1 MRNSFNKLKPC
12 FGTTYIRHINGLY
25 LGMKDNTLCLSNERF
40 LWRIESFQEDK
51 FYLKDIDGYYHAEY
65 WWGNIQTAVD
75 SGYTEQ
81 HWYLYK
87 KDNLV
92 LFEHVDSS
100 KFLHYSND
108 NKLLICEENDNK
120 EGFYFIFEEESF
132 TDGYP
137 YIEILSDASKIALRI
152 EPIVLNFANKE
163 WLKNWINDI
172 ERAFYSLA
180 RLVGFEPF
188 NKIEIRGYTNC
199 NTWGYI
205 YYGKPIIH
213 INKDCLKKEIIRMRQ
228 RKDRG
233 ISFGTLHELS
243 HLFDKHYWTFE
254 GEATANMKIA
264 YVLNELGFKVCLSSH
279 SNEESFTYSNY
290 VEALYNEHGRLDN
303 VKSLFC
309 SSLAAKFGE
318 IARVIGWDAFKET
331 FRNYP
336 TIENTSKVERFNM
349 FIDKLSEY
357 SNQDVR
363 AMFNEKE
370 MSTVI
375 DTLSKIK

>member
-1 MRNSFNKLKPC
+1 MKSNFNKLKPC

-40 LWRIESFQEDK
+40 LWIIESFQEDR

-65 WWGNIQTAVD
+65 WWGKIQKALD

-81 HWYLYK
+81 HWYIHK

-100 KFLHYSND
+100 KFLYYSND
-108 NKLLICEENDNK
+108 NNLEILEENDNK
-120 EGFYFIFEEESF
+120 EGFYFTFEEESF

-137 YIEILSDASKIALRI
+137 YIEILSDANKIALRI
-152 EPIVLNFANKE
+152 EPIVLNIVNKE
-163 WLKNWINDI
+163 WLKDWINDI
-172 ERAFYSLA
+172 ERAFYSFA

-199 NTWGYI
+199 NTWGFI

-213 INKDCLKKEIIRMRQ
+213 INKNCLRDEIIRMRK
-228 RKDRG
+228 RKVRDV
-233 ISFGTLHELS
+233 SFGTLHELS
-243 HLFDKHYWTFE
+243 HLFDKYHWIFD

-264 YVLNELGFKVCLSSH
+264 YVLFELGYKICLSSD
-279 SNEESFTYSNY
+279 SNEEAFSYDNY
-290 VEALYNEHGRLDN
+290 VERLYNEHGRLDN
-303 VKSLFC
+303 VKGLFC
-309 SSLAAKFGE
+309 SSLAAKFIE
-318 IARVIGWDAFKET
+318 IVNVIGWDIFKET

-336 TIENTSKVERFNM
+336 LIENTSSLERFNT
-349 FIDKLSEY
+349 FIAKLSEY

-363 AMFNEKE
+363 AMFSEKE
-370 MSTVI
+370 LNTVI
-375 DTLSKIK
+375 ENLSKIK